1 MPEPAPGSWRWWLL
15 VAEAM
20 ALLAIA
26 RCLIALFR
34 LNLWRGLL
42 GETLDEAGAT
52 PPPSALA
59 RLLAAAIERGAAR
72 LPFTCKCLPRALALH
87 WMLRRRGLPSQLVIT
102 VLDPAHRSE
111 GENLHAW
118 VETGGAI
125 LIGAI
130 DRPYVPL
137 ARFGSRNP

>member
-1 MPEPAPGSWRWWLL
+1 MPEPLPGSWRWRLL

-26 RCLIALFR
+26 RGLIALFR

-42 GETLDEAGAT
+42 GEPLDEAHAT
-52 PPPSALA
+52 PPPSKRA
-59 RLLAAAIERGAAR
+59 RLLAAAIERGAVR

-102 VLDPAHRSE
+102 VLDPAYRGE

-137 ARFGSRNP
+137 ARFGAKNR